1 MSQPVDERDFSEE
14 LFAHTRMSFW
24 DHIEELRGHMWK
36 AIFGFCFAMVIS
48 LFFGK
53 PVLDF
58 IAAPVQR
65 ELEKFYDRRVEKVMA
80 ELEKDPDMAT
90 NKPTQF
96 MHLTFTKDQMA
107 AIGAGKLEA
116 AGAPMPFTAEEWE
129 KEAKRRGVDATP
141 VPSDVRIISET
152 DLLKLWVRIENPQK
166 MAGLL
171 AAAQRVVGKRP
182 TLASFSITEAF
193 IVWFKVCMYIGVVLG
208 SPWILYQMWSFVG
221 AGLYPSEKK
230 YVHKYLPLSLGLFLG
245 GVALCQF
252 LVIPTAVSYLLNFN
266 EWIGMEP
273 ELRLSDWLHF
283 ALLFP
288 LVFGLSFQTPLVM
301 LVLFKL
307 GIMDVEGYR
316 KHRRMAFFLLA
327 VLSMLLA
334 AAPDAFSMLSMT
346 IPLWILYE
354 LGIVLCLLS
363 PRPVYE
369 EEAEEGEAMVG
380 V

>member
-1 MSQPVDERDFSEE
+1 MSQQVDERDFSEE

-36 AIFGFCFAMVIS
+36 AIVGFCLAMVIS

-58 IAAPVQR
+58 IAAPVQK
-65 ELEKFYDRRVEKVMA
+65 ELEKFYDRRVDKVMA
-80 ELEKDPDMAT
+80 ELGQNPDMVT

-107 AIGAGKLEA
+107 ALGAGKI
-116 AGAPMPFTAEEWE
+116 GVGSPMPFTAEEWE
-129 KEAKRRGVDATP
+129 KEANRRGVDVAE
-141 VPSDVRIISET
+141 VPSDVRIVTEA
-152 DLLKLWVRIENPQK
+152 DLVKFWVRIEEPQK

-182 TLASFSITEAF
+182 TLASFNITEGF
-193 IVWFKVCMYIGVVLG
+193 IVWFKVSMYIGVVIG

-230 YVHKYLPLSLGLFLG
+230 YVHKYMPLSLILFLG

-307 GIMDVEGYR
+307 GIMDVEAYR

-369 EEAEEGEAMVG
+369 EEQEEGEAMVG

>member
-1 MSQPVDERDFSEE
+1 MSQQVDERDFSEE

-36 AIFGFCFAMVIS
+36 AIAGFCFAMVIS

-58 IAAPVQR
+58 IAAPVQD
-65 ELEKFYDRRVEKVMA
+65 ELVQFYDRRVKKVME
-80 ELEKDPDMAT
+80 ELKKDPNMIT
-90 NKPTQF
+90 NRPTEF

-107 AIGAGKLEA
+107 ALGAGKIQ
-116 AGAPMPFTAEEWE
+116 AGSPMPFTAEEWE
-129 KEAKRRGVDATP
+129 KEAERRGVDVSP
-141 VPSDVRIISET
+141 VPADVRIVSDA
-152 DLLKLWVRIENPQK
+152 DLVKFWVRIEEPQK
-166 MAGLL
+166 MAGVL
-171 AAAQRVVGKRP
+171 AAAQREVGRKP
-182 TLASFSITEAF
+182 TLSSFTITEAF
-193 IVWFKVCMYIGVVLG
+193 MVWIKVCMYIGVVVG
-208 SPWILYQMWSFVG
+208 SPWILYQLWSFVG

-245 GVALCQF
+245 GLALCQF
-252 LVIPTAVSYLLNFN
+252 VVIPKAVAYLLNFN

-288 LVFGLSFQTPLVM
+288 LAFGLSFQTPLVM

-307 GIMDVEGYR
+307 GIMDVETYR

-327 VLSMLLA
+327 VLSVLLA
-334 AAPDAFSMLSMT
+334 AAPDVFSLMAMI

-369 EEAEEGEAMVG
+369 EEQEEGEAMVG